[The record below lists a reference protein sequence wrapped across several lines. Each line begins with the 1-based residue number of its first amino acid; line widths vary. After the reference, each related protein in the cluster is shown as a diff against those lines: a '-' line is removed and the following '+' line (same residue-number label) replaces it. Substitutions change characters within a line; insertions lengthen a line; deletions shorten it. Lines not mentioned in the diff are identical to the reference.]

1 MKTRIVRIGN
11 SQGVRIPKSLLEQ
24 TGLADEV
31 ELEVRDSTI
40 IIKPAGRPRVGWD
53 DAFSKMAEHSDD
65 ELLDPAIADS
75 EWDNSEWT
83 W

>member
-1 MKTRIVRIGN
+1 
-11 SQGVRIPKSLLEQ
+11 
-24 TGLADEV
+24 
-31 ELEVRDSTI
+31 
-40 IIKPAGRPRVGWD
+40 
-53 DAFSKMAEHSDD
+53 MAEHSDD